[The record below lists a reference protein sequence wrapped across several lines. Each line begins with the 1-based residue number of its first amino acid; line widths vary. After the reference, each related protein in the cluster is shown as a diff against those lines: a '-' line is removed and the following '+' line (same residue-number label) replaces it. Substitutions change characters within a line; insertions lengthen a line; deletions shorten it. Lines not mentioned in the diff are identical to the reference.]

1 MDTAGLNLI
10 TTGGKYKPP
19 KATQPPSD
27 SVTCRFQYSDT
38 QGDILTGNTRG
49 FSMQSSMYRRLCSSA
64 SPMCQKVPILL
75 LRHCGGTSKGIYGSE
90 PSELPT
96 SVFLPLLPI
105 SYSNCF
111 GRRRICFLWNA
122 STWLGTSDMI
132 RYIIAFIHLNTGS
145 GPGTQ
150 FVATDLLSN
159 HKISC
164 GTQLEHKPKDLPL
177 NPLKDQVSYLVSSV
191 AM

>member
-1 MDTAGLNLI
+1 MANINHQKQLSPQVTLSPADFSTQTHKETFWEVIQEASACRALCI
-10 TTGGKYKPP
+10 GG
-19 KATQPPSD
+19 S
-27 SVTCRFQYSDT
+27 
-38 QGDILTGNTRG
+38 
-49 FSMQSSMYRRLCSSA
+49 SSA
-64 SPMCQKVPILL
+64 SPMRQKVPTLL

-111 GRRRICFLWNA
+111 GRRRIRFLWNA

-164 GTQLEHKPKDLPL
+164 GTQVEHKPKDLPL